1 MCEII
6 LKFNQNINNCFA
18 KLAVVL
24 AIFLVSTAG
33 RINLAWCDIERI
45 ENIKVI
51 GSQRIDP
58 ETVVSYS
65 KLKIGELL
73 GADKLD
79 AALKRLFVT
88 GLFADV
94 NLERSNGTLVIN
106 VTENPVVNRIAFEGN
121 KRIESNDLE
130 LELQLKPRIV
140 FTRTKVQQ
148 DVQRLLRLY
157 RMSGRFAAHIEP
169 KVVRLNQNRVDLI
182 FEIEEGPLSRIRNIS
197 FIGNKKFSDSEL
209 TSVINTKEYAFWKI
223 LTTGDTYDPDR
234 LSYDREL
241 LRRFYLNEGYVDFKV
256 LSAVAELTPDQ
267 KDFVVTF
274 SIDEGKRYKFGVID
288 LSLNLKGLEKQE
300 LISLLSTIQGDW
312 YETNRINETIDA
324 ITDELGERGFAFVNV
339 RPISD
344 RRREEGII
352 NLRYSITKTRKV
364 FVERIDIEGN
374 LRTLDKVVRREFD
387 IIEGDAFNISKL
399 RRAKRRI
406 RNLGFFAKANLE
418 NVAGETDDK
427 TVIKVE
433 LEEKSTGEL
442 SFGVGF
448 SSLDG
453 PLANVGIR
461 ERNLLGRGQDLNFNF
476 QGSGARQEFRIGF
489 TEPYFLQR
497 RISAGVDLFQV
508 STDRQSDSSFD
519 ERKSGGGLRLGY
531 ILGRDLSQNLK
542 YQLKRTEIRNINET
556 ASTVIKEQEGKN
568 TVSQVSQ
575 TIVFDK
581 RDNRQEPTKGYVLS
595 LTNDIAGLGGDTRH
609 LRTEVKTGYFLPIFE
624 NTVLAVIAEGGHI
637 LGLGDDVNIGER
649 FFLGGSTIRGF
660 SNSGLGP
667 RDNKTD
673 DALGGNNYY
682 AGTAELRFPLGLP
695 EELGVN
701 GSMFT
706 DVGSLW
712 SLDRDNPDILD
723 SSSVR
728 ASFGF
733 GVSWATG
740 LGLMRVDFASAL
752 LKEDW
757 DETEFVR
764 FSFGTRF

>member
-1 MCEII
+1 
-6 LKFNQNINNCFA
+6 
-18 KLAVVL
+18 
-24 AIFLVSTAG
+24 
-33 RINLAWCDIERI
+33 
-45 ENIKVI
+45 
-51 GSQRIDP
+51 
-58 ETVVSYS
+58 
-65 KLKIGELL
+65 LKIGELL

-157 RMSGRFAAHIEP
+157 RVSGRFAAHIEP

-182 FEIEEGPLSRIRNIS
+182 FEIDEGPLSKIRNIS

-209 TSVINTKEYAFWKI
+209 ASVINTKEYAFWKI

-274 SIDEGKRYKFGVID
+274 SIDEGKRYKFGVMD
-288 LSLNLKGLEKQE
+288 LALNLKGLEKQE
-300 LISLLSTIQGDW
+300 LIPLLSTIQGDW
-312 YETNRINETIDA
+312 YETNSINETIDA

-476 QGSGARQEFRIGF
+476 QGS
-489 TEPYFLQR
+489 
-497 RISAGVDLFQV
+497 
-508 STDRQSDSSFD
+508 
-519 ERKSGGGLRLGY
+519 
-531 ILGRDLSQNLK
+531 
-542 YQLKRTEIRNINET
+542 
-556 ASTVIKEQEGKN
+556 
-568 TVSQVSQ
+568 
-575 TIVFDK
+575 
-581 RDNRQEPTKGYVLS
+581 
-595 LTNDIAGLGGDTRH
+595 
-609 LRTEVKTGYFLPIFE
+609 
-624 NTVLAVIAEGGHI
+624 
-637 LGLGDDVNIGER
+637 
-649 FFLGGSTIRGF
+649 
-660 SNSGLGP
+660 
-667 RDNKTD
+667 
-673 DALGGNNYY
+673 
-682 AGTAELRFPLGLP
+682 
-695 EELGVN
+695 
-701 GSMFT
+701 
-706 DVGSLW
+706 
-712 SLDRDNPDILD
+712 
-723 SSSVR
+723 
-728 ASFGF
+728 
-733 GVSWATG
+733 
-740 LGLMRVDFASAL
+740 
-752 LKEDW
+752 
-757 DETEFVR
+757 
-764 FSFGTRF
+764 